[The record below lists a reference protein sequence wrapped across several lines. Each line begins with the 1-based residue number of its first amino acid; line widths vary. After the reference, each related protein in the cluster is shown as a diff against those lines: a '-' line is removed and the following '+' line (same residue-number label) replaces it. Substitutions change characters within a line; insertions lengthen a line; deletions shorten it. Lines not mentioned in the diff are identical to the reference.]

1 MSKTFQLGVFVVG
14 TLLIFVIGI
23 FLIGR
28 KQFLFSATYRLKAE
42 FDHVAGLG
50 NGAEVRVAGI
60 HEGTVRGINLPE
72 RPDGKVTV
80 TMDLERSTR
89 HVIKKDSVASIKTE
103 GLIGDKYVEIS
114 FGSDQAEDVES
125 GDTIGSNPP
134 LDMSDLMKKAN
145 AILDSTERAVDNV
158 GETSNHL
165 KAISAKI
172 DHGDGTL
179 GQLINNKEIYQRANS
194 GVAAFQENMEALKSN
209 FFLRGFFK
217 RRGYENS
224 EDLAKHAIGRLPS
237 RPYSRRFAYDA
248 KGVFESPDAAAL
260 KNKEVFNEAGQFL
273 EHNKFEL
280 AVVSASTGMKGD
292 SDHARLLTQAWS
304 LVVRDHVVS
313 NFRLDDIRVKT
324 LGRGKS
330 EGTGDGG
337 MVEILVYKEG

>member
-28 KQFLFSATYRLKAE
+28 KQFLFSTTYRLKAE

-60 HEGTVRGINLPE
+60 HEGTVRGINLPQ

-103 GLIGDKYVEIS
+103 GLIGDKYIEIS
-114 FGSDQAEDVES
+114 FGSNGAQNVED

-134 LDMSDLMKKAN
+134 LDMSDLLKKAN
-145 AILDSTERAVDNV
+145 SILDSAERAVGNV
-158 GETSNHL
+158 GDTSSHL

-172 DHGDGTL
+172 DQGDGTL
-179 GQLINNKEIYQRANS
+179 GQLINNKEMYQHASS
-194 GVAAFQENMEALKSN
+194 GVTAFQENMEALKSN

-248 KGVFESPDAAAL
+248 KGVFEKPDTAEL
-260 KNKEVFNEAGQFL
+260 KNPKVFNEAGQFL
-273 EHNKFEL
+273 EHNRFGL
-280 AVVSASTGMKGD
+280 TVVSASTGMKGD
-292 SDHARLLTQAWS
+292 SDHARVLTQAWS
-304 LVVRDHVVS
+304 LVVRDYVVK
-313 NFRLDDIRVKT
+313 NFKLDDVRIKT

-330 EGTGDGG
+330 EGTDDGG
-337 MVEILVYKEG
+337 MVEILVYTEG